1 MEIHLSK
8 AAVARRCAVA
18 ALLLVLITLSPRTAD
33 AQGFDKYQNAEIYQ
47 LGGLLFYLTHENK
60 TARHLGLAYIT
71 GVSDLLVRF
80 CPGIEGMRGGFLVNQ
95 VVFAGRLYIKDTE
108 NRIAS
113 GEKIGE
119 PGLTMNSSQF
129 VSSVILKLVDENRAV
144 AAGRCSIP
152 AFVGDRRFKSAL

>member
-1 MEIHLSK
+1 M
-8 AAVARRCAVA
+8 RRCVVA
-18 ALLLVLITLSPRTAD
+18 ALLIIVIALAPRTGN
-33 AQGFDKYQNAEIYQ
+33 AQGFDKYHNAEIFQ
-47 LGGLLFYLTHENK
+47 LGGLLFYLTHKND

-71 GVSDLLVRF
+71 GISDLLVRF
-80 CPGIEGMRGGFLVNQ
+80 CPGIEGMRGGFLVDR

-113 GEKIGE
+113 GEKLDE

-129 VSSVILKLVDENRAV
+129 VSSVILKMVDENRAE

-152 AFVGDRRFKSAL
+152 AFVGDWRFKSAL